1 MWVFGIGKRFV
12 QGRLII
18 AAAAFLTALA
28 WNASA
33 QQPDAT
39 ALSKNQYEAEELR
52 IARRSNRVEALRAY
66 LRKYPE
72 TSRRLE
78 LLTTIAEMRRG
89 EFTEWT
95 IYDISNQRFPQF
107 VKLSSI
113 KQLGDKIAAQTRFL
127 IDPSAPGQKFPEG
140 SFREGLVVVDCKRP
154 RLAEAEIKV
163 VDPSGKVLFA
173 YKWADPALLDLS
185 TGASF
190 APGSMESAT
199 QRIVCDE
206 GMRTTLVGKQDL
218 AEMKFSFLSRTA
230 AGDGGIFYA
239 LMQNELH
246 GREREVAVLVRFD
259 HDREFGS
266 SGQARPDVP
275 QYRTQVSGVRLDCA
289 DGTSTETKSEY
300 YDSANNLIYLS
311 SQGTAFSDK
320 EATSPFVLLR
330 RMVCNTD
337 DAVK

>member
-1 MWVFGIGKRFV
+1 
-12 QGRLII
+12 
-18 AAAAFLTALA
+18 
-28 WNASA
+28 
-33 QQPDAT
+33 
-39 ALSKNQYEAEELR
+39 
-52 IARRSNRVEALRAY
+52 
-66 LRKYPE
+66 
-72 TSRRLE
+72 
-78 LLTTIAEMRRG
+78 
-89 EFTEWT
+89 
-95 IYDISNQRFPQF
+95 
-107 VKLSSI
+107 
-113 KQLGDKIAAQTRFL
+113 
-127 IDPSAPGQKFPEG
+127 
-140 SFREGLVVVDCKRP
+140 
-154 RLAEAEIKV
+154 
-163 VDPSGKVLFA
+163 
-173 YKWADPALLDLS
+173 
-185 TGASF
+185 
-190 APGSMESAT
+190 
-199 QRIVCDE
+199 
-206 GMRTTLVGKQDL
+206 MRTTLVGKQDL

-239 LMQNELH
+239 LMQKELH